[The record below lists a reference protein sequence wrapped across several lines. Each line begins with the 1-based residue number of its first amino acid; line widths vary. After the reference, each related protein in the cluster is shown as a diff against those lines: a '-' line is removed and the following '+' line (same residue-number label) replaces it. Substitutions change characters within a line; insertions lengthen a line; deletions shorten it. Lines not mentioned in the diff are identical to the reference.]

1 MNTAAREPLERNG
14 QLQTQTHGL
23 HGALPQRT
31 QTDGARGNVTS
42 STPDQV
48 PVEHMGGAAS
58 LHDSEKVEAH
68 VEQLDEN
75 FSQIAVAVRK
85 QGIDGATLL
94 EDTRKEMLDNL
105 CVSKE
110 IKLRLG
116 SEIDRFRD
124 AHAPVVYGQSCDYG
138 SMPSV
143 SDAVGTL
150 SQ

>member
-1 MNTAAREPLERNG
+1 MY
-14 QLQTQTHGL
+14 
-23 HGALPQRT
+23 
-31 QTDGARGNVTS
+31 
-42 STPDQV
+42 
-48 PVEHMGGAAS
+48 
-58 LHDSEKVEAH
+58 DSETVAAH

-75 FSQIAVAVRK
+75 FSRIAVAVRK

-124 AHAPVVYGQSCDYG
+124 AHAPVVYRVRRVSFTWVDGLTDRVRRVRWIAGELLG
-138 SMPSV
+138 S
-143 SDAVGTL
+143 
-150 SQ
+150 